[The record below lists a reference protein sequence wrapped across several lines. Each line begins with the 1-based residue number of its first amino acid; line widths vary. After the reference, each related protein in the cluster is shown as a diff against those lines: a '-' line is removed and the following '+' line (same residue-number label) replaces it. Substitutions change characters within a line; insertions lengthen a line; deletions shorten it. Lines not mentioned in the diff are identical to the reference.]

1 MTRTILDLAKPKTT
15 VFDLSNVLNP
25 RVNDDLAKISFHIQ
39 YDNKPF
45 NMTGYKMY
53 FISADENMGY
63 INVDGMVDKI
73 EIGDNVGNG
82 DVTFKFP
89 PNVFKKA
96 GTFDSAKTMF
106 AIENI
111 NSNYIQST
119 INISLTVLENGVAK
133 FNADVD
139 QIGYD
144 SKLEEIHNKYKDKA
158 QNLIDELINQVQAV
172 DNFSNVKE
180 TAEQA
185 KQVAN
190 DSIAKANEVNN
201 EVTTAR
207 SRFSNLN
214 DRLNNQDIKINSAET
229 VTNANENYFRLNLKD
244 QQQDIAI
251 ATKADKDEI
260 DNRLKLYSE
269 SLKNTDSVARQAHD
283 VAYNADSRSIA
294 NSSRIDNI
302 VTPPKSDSSTEVT
315 DARVGATSL
324 GGFTYPNLG
333 NAIREQINLLSEQ
346 LDFSKLTRNV
356 TIVANE
362 SGKYISASGNVAST
376 SGFSISKE
384 ISLLAG
390 ETLYV
395 QASGYLT
402 NVAIVSKKENN
413 SYVPLVKSVD
423 SVNRKYSY
431 QAREDT
437 TIVISYNEQYAHNAF
452 IVSSLIDEIRMKN
465 DKLASNLK
473 VDWMHGNYISGKGN
487 FSASEEFKI
496 SKPIELQ
503 RGDILN
509 FAAKGYLTNVA
520 LIALFNPEENTYT
533 PVLVSEDSNQKQY
546 SFEILQNGLYVLST
560 DVTTEYSPIFV
571 TKNKEEPL
579 ADISMF
585 SSIGVIG
592 DSYASGEL
600 VFDGNYVDH
609 YEISWG
615 QILGRK
621 NGIKVTN
628 FSKGGLTTQTW
639 LTNEHGLSL
648 LNSSDICDLYIL
660 ALGINDYSRG
670 KEAYLGTTSDISAQS
685 DTFYGNYSK
694 IINAIKS
701 KAPGSKI
708 VISTIAY
715 KSDLTDKYN
724 DAIRKLA
731 THFGIPVIDQQSEP
745 FFSSDYYLNHMQGG
759 HPTGPVYSGMAK
771 AIQNL
776 IEQSMSD
783 NLSYFET
790 FKK

>member
-25 RVNDDLAKISFHIQ
+25 RVNDDLVKISFHIQ
-39 YDNKPF
+39 YDDKPF

-63 INVDGMVDKI
+63 INIDGMIDKI
-73 EIGDNVGNG
+73 ETGDNVGNG
-82 DVTFKFP
+82 DVTFTFP

-96 GTFDSAKTMF
+96 GTFDSTKTMF
-106 AIENI
+106 VIENV

-119 INISLTVLENGVAK
+119 INISLTVLENGIAK

-158 QNLIDELINQVQAV
+158 KNLIDELINQVKAV
-172 DNFSNVKE
+172 DNFSDVKE

-185 KQVAN
+185 KQTAN
-190 DSIAKANEVNN
+190 DSIAKANAVNDEVI
-201 EVTTAR
+201 TAR
-207 SRFSNLN
+207 SRFGNLN
-214 DRLNNQDIKINSAET
+214 DRLNNQDIKINAAET
-229 VTNANENYFRLNLKD
+229 TTNANANYNRLTEKD
-244 QQQDIAI
+244 LSQDKMISNKADKAEI
-251 ATKADKDEI
+251 ESRLTEQETKISTKADKSDFQQISTRINQLTTTPASDGTTEI
-260 DNRLKLYSE
+260 
-269 SLKNTDSVARQAHD
+269 V
-283 VAYNADSRSIA
+283 
-294 NSSRIDNI
+294 
-302 VTPPKSDSSTEVT
+302 
-315 DARVGATSL
+315 DARVGAESL
-324 GGFTYPNLG
+324 GGFAYPNLG

-356 TIVANE
+356 TIVSAE
-362 SGKYISASGNVAST
+362 SDKYVSSSGNVASAT
-376 SGFSISKE
+376 NFSISRE
-384 ISLLAG
+384 ISLQAG
-390 ETLYV
+390 ETIYI

-431 QAREDT
+431 QAREDVT
-437 TIVISYNEQYAHNAF
+437 VVISYNEQYEHNAF
-452 IVSSLIDEIRMKN
+452 VVSSLIDDIKMKN

-487 FSASEEFKI
+487 FSESDSFKI

-503 RGDILN
+503 RGDVLN

-560 DVTTEYSPIFV
+560 DISTEYSPIFV
-571 TKNKEEPL
+571 TKNKEETL

-600 VFDGNYVDH
+600 VFDNNHTDH

-660 ALGINDYSRG
+660 ALGINDYFIG
-670 KEAYLGTTSDISAQS
+670 KEAYLGTTSDISTQS

-771 AIQNL
+771 AMQNL
-776 IEQSMSD
+776 IEESMSN

>member
-1 MTRTILDLAKPKTT
+1 MSEYRDETP
-15 VFDLSNVLNP
+15 
-25 RVNDDLAKISFHIQ
+25 
-39 YDNKPF
+39 
-45 NMTGYKMY
+45 MTGNYQSNDINTITNSIRTKKYGVDTREAMAQALEKMGQL
-53 FISADENMGY
+53 AMQG
-63 INVDGMVDKI
+63 
-73 EIGDNVGNG
+73 
-82 DVTFKFP
+82 VTD
-89 PNVFKKA
+89 PN
-96 GTFDSAKTMF
+96 
-106 AIENI
+106 
-111 NSNYIQST
+111 
-119 INISLTVLENGVAK
+119 
-133 FNADVD
+133 
-139 QIGYD
+139 
-144 SKLEEIHNKYKDKA
+144 
-158 QNLIDELINQVQAV
+158 
-172 DNFSNVKE
+172 
-180 TAEQA
+180 
-185 KQVAN
+185 
-190 DSIAKANEVNN
+190 
-201 EVTTAR
+201 
-207 SRFSNLN
+207 
-214 DRLNNQDIKINSAET
+214 
-229 VTNANENYFRLNLKD
+229 
-244 QQQDIAI
+244 
-251 ATKADKDEI
+251 
-260 DNRLKLYSE
+260 
-269 SLKNTDSVARQAHD
+269 SVARQAYD
-283 VAYNADSRSIA
+283 MAISVQQENRTGFVE
-294 NSSRIDNI
+294 NKNRIDKL
-302 VTPPKSDSSTEVT
+302 TSTTNVDANKEIA
-315 DARVGATSL
+315 DARVGAGSQ
-324 GGFTYPNLG
+324 GGFTYSNLG

-356 TIVANE
+356 TIVSAE
-362 SGKYISASGNVAST
+362 SDKYISSSGNIASAT
-376 SGFSISKE
+376 NFSISRE
-384 ISLLAG
+384 ISLQAG
-390 ETLYV
+390 ETIYI
-395 QASGYLT
+395 QASGHLT

-413 SYVPLVKSVD
+413 NYIPLVTSID

-431 QAREDT
+431 QAREDA
-437 TIVISYNEQYAHNAF
+437 TIVISYYERDAHNAF
-452 IVSSLIDEIRMKN
+452 VVSSLIDEIRMKN

-473 VDWMHGNYISGKGN
+473 IDWMHGNFISAKGN
-487 FSASEEFKI
+487 YSASEFFKI

-503 RGDILN
+503 RGDVLN
-509 FAAKGYLTNVA
+509 FTAKGYLTNIA

-560 DVTTEYSPIFV
+560 DVTTEYSPVFV
-571 TKNKEEPL
+571 TKNEEESL

-600 VFDGNYVDH
+600 AFDGNYVDH

-670 KEAYLGTTSDISAQS
+670 KEAYLGTTSDISSQS

-701 KAPGSKI
+701 KAPASKI

-745 FFSSDYYLNHMQGG
+745 FFSSDYYLNHMKGG

-771 AIQNL
+771 AMQNL
-776 IEQSMSD
+776 IEESMSD

>member
-1 MTRTILDLAKPKTT
+1 MTRTILDLAKPKTV
-15 VFDLSNVLNP
+15 VFDLSTVLNP
-25 RVNDDLAKISFHIQ
+25 RVNDDLVKISFHIQ

-63 INVDGMVDKI
+63 INIDGMIDKI
-73 EIGDNVGNG
+73 EAGDNVGNG
-82 DVTFKFP
+82 DVTFRFP

-96 GTFDSAKTMF
+96 GTFDSTKTMF
-106 AIENI
+106 VIENV

-119 INISLTVLENGVAK
+119 INISLTVLENGIAK

-172 DNFSNVKE
+172 NNFSDVKE

-185 KQVAN
+185 KQTAN
-190 DSIAKANEVNN
+190 DSIAKANAVNN
-201 EVTTAR
+201 EVITAR

-214 DRLNNQDIKINSAET
+214 DRLNNQDIKINAAET
-229 VTNANENYFRLNLKD
+229 TTNANDNYNRLTEKD
-244 QQQDIAI
+244 LSQDKMISN
-251 ATKADKDEI
+251 KADKIDFQQISTRINQLTTTPASDGTTEI
-260 DNRLKLYSE
+260 
-269 SLKNTDSVARQAHD
+269 V
-283 VAYNADSRSIA
+283 
-294 NSSRIDNI
+294 
-302 VTPPKSDSSTEVT
+302 
-315 DARVGATSL
+315 DARVGAGSQ
-324 GGFTYPNLG
+324 GGFTYDNLG
-333 NAIREQINLLSEQ
+333 DAIRGQINMLSEQ
-346 LDFSKLTRNV
+346 LDFGKLTRNV
-356 TIVANE
+356 TIVADE
-362 SGKYISASGNVAST
+362 SDKYISSSGNIANAT
-376 SGFSISKE
+376 NFSISRE
-384 ISLLAG
+384 ISLQAG
-390 ETLYV
+390 ETIYI

-402 NVAIVSKKENN
+402 NVAVVSKKENN
-413 SYVPLVKSVD
+413 SYVPLVKSID
-423 SVNRKYSY
+423 STNRKYSY
-431 QAREDT
+431 QAREDA
-437 TIVISYNEQYAHNAF
+437 TIVISYDERYAHNAF
-452 IVSSLIDEIRMKN
+452 IVSSLIDEIRMK
-465 DKLASNLK
+465 LASNLK
-473 VDWMHGNYISGKGN
+473 IDWIHGNFISAKGSY
-487 FSASEEFKI
+487 SASEEFKI

-560 DVTTEYSPIFV
+560 DISTEYSPIFV
-571 TKNKEEPL
+571 TKNKEETL

-600 VFDGNYVDH
+600 VFDNNHTDH

-621 NGIKVTN
+621 NGVKVTN

-660 ALGINDYSRG
+660 VLGINDYFIG
-670 KEAYLGTTSDISAQS
+670 KEAYLGTTSDISTQS

-745 FFSSDYYLNHMQGG
+745 FFSSDYYLNHMKGG

-771 AIQNL
+771 AMQNL
-776 IEQSMSD
+776 IEESMSD

>member
-25 RVNDDLAKISFHIQ
+25 RVNDDLTKTSFHIQ

-63 INVDGMVDKI
+63 INVDGMVDKV
-73 EIGDNVGNG
+73 EYGDNVGNG

-89 PNVFKKA
+89 ANVFKKA
-96 GTFDSAKTMF
+96 GTFDSSKTMF
-106 AIENI
+106 VVENV

-119 INISLTVLENGVAK
+119 INISLTVLENGTAK
-133 FNADVD
+133 FNADVN

-158 QNLIDELINQVQAV
+158 QNLIDELINQVKAV

-190 DSIAKANEVNN
+190 DSIAKVNEVNS

-229 VTNANENYFRLNLKD
+229 TINANDNYNRLTEKD
-244 QQQDIAI
+244 LSQDKMISN
-251 ATKADKDEI
+251 KADKAEI
-260 DNRLKLYSE
+260 ENRLNNQDEKISN
-269 SLKNTDSVARQAHD
+269 K
-283 VAYNADSRSIA
+283 AD
-294 NSSRIDNI
+294 
-302 VTPPKSDSSTEVT
+302 KSDFQQISTRINQLTTTPASDGATEIV
-315 DARVGATSL
+315 DARVGAKSL

-333 NAIREQINLLSEQ
+333 NAIRGQINLLSKQ
-346 LDFSKLTRNV
+346 LDLSKLIRTV

-362 SGKYISASGNVAST
+362 SGKYISASGNVASADN
-376 SGFSISKE
+376 FSISRE
-384 ISLLAG
+384 IPLQAG

-402 NVAIVSKKENN
+402 NVAIVAKKENS
-413 SYVPLVKSVD
+413 SYVPLIKSID

-431 QAREDT
+431 QAREDVT
-437 TIVISYNEQYAHNAF
+437 VVISYNERYEYNAF
-452 IVSSLIDEIRMKN
+452 IISSLIDEIRLKN
-465 DKLASNLK
+465 DKLAPNLK
-473 VDWMHGNYISGKGN
+473 VDWIHGNFVSGKGN
-487 FSASEEFKI
+487 YSSSDSFKV
-496 SKPIELQ
+496 SMPIKLQ
-503 RGDILN
+503 RGDVLN
-509 FAAKGYLTNVA
+509 FTAKGYLTNVA

-533 PVLVSEDSNQKQY
+533 PVLVSENSNQKQY

-560 DVTTEYSPIFV
+560 AVDTEYSPIFV
-571 TKNKEEPL
+571 TKSKEGNL

-745 FFSSDYYLNHMQGG
+745 FFSSDYYLNHMKGG

-771 AIQNL
+771 AMQNL

>member
-1 MTRTILDLAKPKTT
+1 MIYRDETPMTGDYQSNDIRTIAEAIRHKKRGVDTRDAMAQSLEKMGQLAM
-15 VFDLSNVLNP
+15 
-25 RVNDDLAKISFHIQ
+25 Q
-39 YDNKPF
+39 
-45 NMTGYKMY
+45 G
-53 FISADENMGY
+53 
-63 INVDGMVDKI
+63 
-73 EIGDNVGNG
+73 
-82 DVTFKFP
+82 VTD
-89 PNVFKKA
+89 PN
-96 GTFDSAKTMF
+96 
-106 AIENI
+106 
-111 NSNYIQST
+111 
-119 INISLTVLENGVAK
+119 
-133 FNADVD
+133 
-139 QIGYD
+139 
-144 SKLEEIHNKYKDKA
+144 
-158 QNLIDELINQVQAV
+158 
-172 DNFSNVKE
+172 
-180 TAEQA
+180 
-185 KQVAN
+185 
-190 DSIAKANEVNN
+190 
-201 EVTTAR
+201 
-207 SRFSNLN
+207 
-214 DRLNNQDIKINSAET
+214 
-229 VTNANENYFRLNLKD
+229 
-244 QQQDIAI
+244 
-251 ATKADKDEI
+251 
-260 DNRLKLYSE
+260 
-269 SLKNTDSVARQAHD
+269 SVARQAYD
-283 VAYNADSRSIA
+283 MAISVQQENRTGFIE
-294 NSSRIDNI
+294 NKNRIDKLTTANN
-302 VTPPKSDSSTEVT
+302 VDVNKEML
-315 DARVGATSL
+315 DARVGAGSQ
-324 GGFTYPNLG
+324 GGFTYDNLG
-333 NAIREQINLLSEQ
+333 DAIRGQINMLSEQ
-346 LDFSKLTRNV
+346 LDFGKLTRNV
-356 TIVANE
+356 TIVADE
-362 SGKYISASGNVAST
+362 SDKYISSSGNIASAT
-376 SGFSISKE
+376 NFSISRE
-384 ISLLAG
+384 ISLQAG
-390 ETLYV
+390 ETIYI

-413 SYVPLVKSVD
+413 SYIPLVTSID

-437 TIVISYNEQYAHNAF
+437 TIVISYYERDAHNAF
-452 IVSSLIDEIRMKN
+452 IISSLIDEIRIKN

-473 VDWMHGNYISGKGN
+473 VDWMHGNFISAKGN
-487 FSASEEFKI
+487 YSASEFFKI

-503 RGDILN
+503 RGDVLN
-509 FAAKGYLTNVA
+509 FAAKGYLTNIA

-533 PVLVSEDSNQKQY
+533 PVLVSENSNQKQY

-560 DVTTEYSPIFV
+560 DISTEYSPIFV
-571 TKNKEEPL
+571 TKNKEETL

-600 VFDGNYVDH
+600 AFDGNYVDH

-670 KEAYLGTTSDISAQS
+670 KETYLGTTSDISSQS

-745 FFSSDYYLNHMQGG
+745 FFSSDYYLNHMKGG

-771 AIQNL
+771 AMQNL